1 MTADQWMLLAIV
13 VGALVLFASERIRPD
28 VVGLIVL
35 LALVLSGS
43 VDPGQ
48 AFGGFSNPAVITVAA
63 MFVLSAG
70 TVEAGVPEAL
80 AGLITRFGGS
90 SLTIVTIS
98 LIVVVGVMSAF
109 MNNIAATVILI
120 PAAITIARKNQT
132 APSRLLMPLS
142 FGSLMGGLVTLV
154 GTPPN
159 LLASEALAAAGER
172 PFSMFDFAP
181 TGAAVFVA
189 GVLYMI
195 TIGRRLMPER
205 KMPDVL
211 SELEQTRQFLG
222 EVLVST
228 ESVAVGK
235 TLIQLGWRARFDVSV
250 LEITRRGFRNR
261 FPSASDEIY
270 IGDVL
275 LVDGER
281 DEIVRMVTEEGMEFA
296 AEAGVRDTL
305 VESEDAALVE
315 LVAGPSFGDDGK
327 SVAELQFRLRFGGL
341 VLGIWR
347 QGRPVRR
354 MLSRVR
360 IRPGD
365 VLLVRT
371 PVERAP
377 ELTESDEFIVLEQRS
392 RAVRPQPRMVVAV
405 AILAGVI
412 GLAATGMAHISVAG
426 TLGVVL
432 MLAFRVVPYERLYAA
447 VEWRILVLIGSLMP
461 LGLAM
466 ETSGLAGVVAREVV
480 RLLEPGGPLTLLAGL
495 FLLTALMTQIMS
507 NAAAV
512 VLVAPLALQ
521 IAATTGM
528 SPHAVMM
535 IVAIS
540 GSTAFLT
547 PIGHQANVLV
557 YNTAGYRFFDF
568 VRVGGPLTL
577 LIMGVSL
584 VVVPIVWPL

>member
-1 MTADQWMLLAIV
+1 
-13 VGALVLFASERIRPD
+13 
-28 VVGLIVL
+28 
-35 LALVLSGS
+35 
-43 VDPGQ
+43 
-48 AFGGFSNPAVITVAA
+48 
-63 MFVLSAG
+63 VLSAG

-235 TLIQLGWRARFDVSV
+235 TLIQLGWRDRFDVSV
-250 LEITRRGFRNR
+250 LEITRRGCRNR

-315 LVAGPSFGDDGK
+315 LVAGPSFGDGGK

-347 QGRPVRR
+347 QGRPVRQ

-405 AILAGVI
+405 AILAVVI
-412 GLAATGMAHISVAG
+412 GLAATGVAHISVAG

-480 RLLEPGGPLTLLAGL
+480 
-495 FLLTALMTQIMS
+495 
-507 NAAAV
+507 
-512 VLVAPLALQ
+512 
-521 IAATTGM
+521 
-528 SPHAVMM
+528 
-535 IVAIS
+535 
-540 GSTAFLT
+540 
-547 PIGHQANVLV
+547 
-557 YNTAGYRFFDF
+557 
-568 VRVGGPLTL
+568 
-577 LIMGVSL
+577 
-584 VVVPIVWPL
+584 